1 MEERIYTV
9 AEVADQLKVT
19 PKTVRGWIA
28 DKELVAI
35 RVGREWRI
43 RAQDLQAYIQAHLSR
58 SMTEATRD

>member
-28 DKELVAI
+28 DKEMVAI

-58 SMTEATRD
+58 SMTAATRD